1 MGTRGGCRRVA
12 APETVWTL
20 SLLLV
25 AVLSGA
31 AIGAHD
37 YIREWTPL
45 QRMYFPSYIRSQ
57 CVAALGIAR
66 GSYQLLY
73 VVDRKGER
81 PAINDD
87 VRPATTVE
95 GRVSFVLSD
104 AALRAGAQRL
114 VWVSGQR
121 AHAAVHDFLQR
132 WIYDNQTLA
141 NLATPALRGALVML
155 LVGLVVAIPNDLA
168 RARQRRHGRRLKG
181 PELVSARTFNRRL
194 RADGIS
200 FALVR
205 RRLARAFGLSP
216 SVRIP
221 RRLESHHILIM
232 GDTGTGKSSL
242 IRQVLQQLDQRG
254 ETAIVYDPAREYTPQ
269 FYRPERGDVILNP
282 LDARSPYWSPGD
294 ELQDE
299 AEALTLAASLFP
311 DRPNENPFFV
321 EGPRR
326 LFAHLL
332 TFRPTAQQLVAWLG
346 DEDEL
351 DRLLRGTPYAALV
364 DRRAPPQR
372 SGVLAALN
380 MVADTL
386 KLLPAETLGGARWS
400 ALAWARQRQG
410 WIFLTS
416 TPETRT
422 RLVPLMSLWLDM
434 LVLRL
439 MTTGSKPH
447 RPVWFILDELASLQ
461 RLPQLHTAVTENRK
475 SNNPIVLGFQG
486 RSQLETRYGH
496 DAEAMLS
503 QPATKIFLGTSEPR
517 AAKWISETIGEIEVE
532 RLTESRSV
540 GQRGQTSH
548 GLERHVEPLVMASEI
563 SGLVPLRGYLKVHNY
578 VVRLH
583 VPFVQLPS
591 IHPDV
596 IPRPPRVDTVPTR
609 AAASGHAPVAA
620 CRDAGDES
628 DARPGASRTRAGALF
643 PVAGNRHAHSFQAV
657 ERRASEALSR
667 GRVPQYAGQL
677 LQPGRSDRRP
687 VARATRR
694 AMGSEGRGGRGA
706 VRAAGRRAA
715 SGDR

>member
-1 MGTRGGCRRVA
+1 MRQEWGRA
-12 APETVWTL
+12 ADAGVWPRPKPVWTL
-20 SLLLV
+20 GLLLI
-25 AVLSGA
+25 AVLSGV
-31 AIGAHD
+31 AIGARD
-37 YIREWTPL
+37 YTREWTPL
-45 QRMYFPSYIRSQ
+45 QRLYLPSYIRSQ
-57 CVAALGIAR
+57 CVAALGITR
-66 GSYQLLY
+66 GSYWLWH

-81 PAINDD
+81 FAINED
-87 VRPATTVE
+87 VRPATTAE
-95 GRVSFVLSD
+95 GEVTLVLSD
-104 AALRAGAQRL
+104 AAIEAGERRL
-114 VWVSGQR
+114 VWAVGQH
-121 AHAAVHDFLQR
+121 AHAVVHDFLKE
-132 WIYDNQTLA
+132 WIYGNRTLVD
-141 NLATPALRGALVML
+141 LARPVVGGALVVL
-155 LVGLVVAIPNDLA
+155 LIGLLIAIPNDYA

-181 PELVSARTFNRRL
+181 PELVSARAFNRRL

-205 RRLARAFGLSP
+205 TGLVRAFGLSA

-221 RRLESHHILIM
+221 RRLESHHVLIM
-232 GDTGTGKSSL
+232 GDTGMGKSSL
-242 IRQVLQQLDQRG
+242 IRQVLQQLDERG
-254 ETAIVYDPAREYTPQ
+254 DTAIVYDPMLEYTPQ

-299 AEALTLAASLFP
+299 AEALTLATSLFP

-332 TFRPTAQQLVAWLG
+332 TLRPTAQQLVAWLA

-351 DRLLRGTPYAALV
+351 DRLLRGTPYAAIV

-372 SGVLAALN
+372 SGVLASLN

-386 KLLPAETLGGARWS
+386 KLLPAETFGGVRWS
-400 ALAWARQRQG
+400 ALGWAQQRQG
-410 WIFLTS
+410 WVFLTS
-416 TPETRT
+416 TPETRA

-439 MTTGSKPH
+439 MTMGNTPH

-532 RLTESRSV
+532 RLTESRSL
-540 GQRGQTSH
+540 GHHGQTSH

-563 SGLVPLRGYLKVHNY
+563 SGLVPLRGYLKLHNY

-583 VPFVQLPS
+583 VRFIELPAV
-591 IHPDV
+591 HPDFV
-596 IPRPPRVDTVPTR
+596 PRPR
-609 AAASGHAPVAA
+609 A
-620 CRDAGDES
+620 DI
-628 DARPGASRTRAGALF
+628 ARPPA
-643 PVAGNRHAHSFQAV
+643 P
-657 ERRASEALSR
+657 
-667 GRVPQYAGQL
+667 
-677 LQPGRSDRRP
+677 
-687 VARATRR
+687 
-694 AMGSEGRGGRGA
+694 
-706 VRAAGRRAA
+706 
-715 SGDR
+715 SGDATPSRHVTAWDVSQTHDQQPPGQAQEPFFR